1 MIFIV
6 TCRCPRKIYTN
17 YHINP
22 PYTRLVG
29 SRGNTTFTGIFPEF
43 LKMIV
48 DAVCTGCRSYSRS
61 VIVYNQTLTGH
72 PSMKVRARDVK
83 LSIKGSQ
90 LSFPLFGKFDVE
102 MFQGQHPYVGIV
114 ESQGSAMIVPLVKVK
129 TVGFMAIL
137 KSITNAWSVMLIA
150 VLIASLVGWMFWFF
164 VSINFFLFFFIV
176 LDAFLDNKRIE
187 SINFAGFTRHYKDFQ
202 FRKYGVLIVLT
213 RIAT

>member
-1 MIFIV
+1 
-6 TCRCPRKIYTN
+6 
-17 YHINP
+17 
-22 PYTRLVG
+22 
-29 SRGNTTFTGIFPEF
+29 
-43 LKMIV
+43 MIV

-72 PSMKVRARDVK
+72 PSMKVRARDMK
-83 LSIKGSQ
+83 LSIKGSH
-90 LSFPLFGKFDVE
+90 LSFPLFGKFDIE

-129 TVGFMAIL
+129 TLGFMAIL
-137 KSITNAWSVMLIA
+137 LSIKNAWSVMLVA

-176 LDAFLDNKRIE
+176 LDAFLDNKRIK
-187 SINFAGFTRHYKDFQ
+187 SINFAGFSRHYKDFQ